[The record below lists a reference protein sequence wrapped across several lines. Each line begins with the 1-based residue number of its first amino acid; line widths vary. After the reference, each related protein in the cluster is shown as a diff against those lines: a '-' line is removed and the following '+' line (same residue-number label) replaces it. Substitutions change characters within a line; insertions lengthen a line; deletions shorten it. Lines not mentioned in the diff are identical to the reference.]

1 MTAKQDRSSK
11 VKASKAGKKEKKGGT
26 SKVLAAF
33 SQLLFEW
40 APPEDLAAYDA
51 AALDSSARHGYAAL
65 LSWRKGKSIVSVDNG
80 IERRGKP
87 HNRPVSVITIVNDNM
102 PFLLDSIMG
111 ELNDRASR
119 IFMVVHPVLDISR
132 EKDELVILGEASQL
146 APAEGVERVSL
157 MQVHLP
163 ALDKQAKADLIAAI
177 KRVLGQVRAAVSD
190 WKPMLKRLD
199 GAIADYKRVHEM
211 SGDAAM
217 PEAIAFLEWLRD
229 DRFIFLG
236 LRELIF
242 KGKGDKRE
250 LVPVKETL
258 GVLNDSEVRV
268 LRKHDDDTVTPR
280 EVTEF
285 LDSAE
290 PLMVTKANT
299 LSSVHRRS
307 YLDYIGIKIFGPA
320 GEAVGELRL
329 VGLFTSVAYTSSV
342 AGIPFIRSKADA
354 VIRHLG
360 FNREDHSGKAL
371 INVLEEY
378 PRDELF
384 QIDTESLTAN
394 AELILALGERPRV
407 RAIPRLDRFGRFATV
422 LVYIPRDRY
431 DSVVREKIGQYLVDV
446 YGGDSFEFHPVFLQ
460 SGLTRVQFVIR
471 RHERSTPHVDREAL
485 EKEIRAMVRTWE
497 DAVRESTETADGKTV
512 ALAASFPPSYRE
524 IFTAPEALVDAE
536 RIAGLSA
543 EQPLFVDFYRYRTDG
558 PDAVSLKLY
567 HHGAPVALSRRV
579 PLLENMGFRVVSE
592 QTIDLPHVGGDG
604 AGKDGATVYLHDMQ
618 LVNAYGS
625 AVDLSDDG
633 EMLEDVFRS
642 VWNGLA
648 DNDGYNA
655 LVQTARLTARQIMI
669 LRSYGRYL
677 QQAGIAYSQGFI
689 AAALNRYPEIASD
702 LYSLFDLRLNPSAK
716 RRDTAE
722 KKLVGGIETALLGVP
737 SIDDDQILRRF
748 RNLIEVTLRTN
759 AWQPD
764 ADGKPRVTFAF
775 KLNPRLV
782 DGLPEPRPYREI
794 FVYGPEVEGVH
805 LRFGAVARGGLRW
818 SDRAQD
824 YRTEVLGLVKAQ
836 QVKNAVIVPV
846 GAKGGFYPKRL
857 PVGGDRNAVFEAG
870 RDAYKIFISTLLSV
884 TDNIEDSHVVPPT
897 DVVRHDKDDPYFVV
911 AADKGT
917 ATFSDTANAI
927 SQAHDFWLDDA
938 FASGGS
944 AGYDHKGMGIT
955 ARGAWEAV
963 KRHFREFDMDIQ
975 SEPFTVV
982 GVGDMSGDVF
992 GNGMLLSEQ
1001 IRLVA
1006 AFDHRDIFIDP
1017 DPVPATGFAER
1028 KRLFDLPRSSWQ
1040 DYDRTKLSAGGG
1052 IYSRSQKTITL
1063 SPEAAAAIGLET
1075 TTGTPQEIMTAILK
1089 ARVDLL
1095 WFGGIGTY
1103 IRSSAETDAQVG
1115 DRAND
1120 AIRITGAEVRARV
1133 IGEGANLGVTQRGR
1147 IEYALVGGAGG
1158 SGGGRSN
1165 TDAIDNS
1172 AGVNCSD
1179 VEVNIKIALA
1189 AAMRSGKLKRP
1200 ARNKLLVSMTD
1211 DVSELVLRNNYL
1223 QPLTLSLSERQG
1235 LAELPYQARFMA
1247 ELENRKLLDRKVEYL
1262 PSDAVLIERQ
1272 KAGQPLTRPEL
1283 AVLLAYAKLSLSG
1296 DLVASALPDEPYF
1309 QSLLFGYFPKRMV
1322 KTYTQEISNH
1332 RLKRE
1337 IVATLLANDVINR
1350 GGITFISRLADTTG
1364 KSPADIVRAYVAVRD
1379 GFAIDA
1385 IYDAIDA
1392 LDNRVPGDVQ
1402 NGFYQIV
1409 SEMLLA
1415 TTAWVLRNDTTR
1427 ANLTELVDT
1436 ITGAR
1441 AELEPRFDGLMPQF
1455 LKSAVQ
1461 ADKAAFVE
1469 KGAPEKLAQRLAN
1482 LQLAGIMPD
1491 IALIA
1496 HLAGADLV
1504 ATAKAYFGVSETFR
1518 IGRIEEAARS
1528 IPVTDYYDGLALS
1541 RANDTITQAARGITI
1556 TALKRFAG
1564 EKDPAAAWFAAD
1576 GARIEQVK
1584 SRMVALTEG
1593 GDLTVSR
1600 LAVAAG
1606 LMSDLTQ

>member
-11 VKASKAGKKEKKGGT
+11 VKGSKASKEEKKGGK
-26 SKVLAAF
+26 SKALIAF

-51 AALDSSARHGYAAL
+51 AALENSARHGYTAL
-65 LSWRKGKSIVSVDNG
+65 ESYRKGKSIISVDNG
-80 IERRGKP
+80 IERHG
-87 HNRPVSVITIVNDNM
+87 RPVSVITIVNDNM

-119 IFMVVHPVLDISR
+119 VFMVVHPVLDISR

-146 APAEGVERVSL
+146 APAKGVERVSL
-157 MQVHLP
+157 VQVHLP
-163 ALDKQAKADLIAAI
+163 ALDRQAKADLTAAI
-177 KRVLGQVRAAVSD
+177 KRVLGQVRSAVRD

-211 SGDAAM
+211 TGNPAM

-236 LRELIF
+236 LRELTF
-242 KGKGDKRE
+242 KGKGAKRE

-258 GVLNDSEVRV
+258 GILNDHEVRV
-268 LRKHDDDTVTPR
+268 LRKNDEDTVTPR

-307 YLDYIGIKIFGPA
+307 YLDYIGVKIFGPE
-320 GEAVGELRL
+320 GEAAGELRL

-354 VIRHLG
+354 VIKRLG

-460 SGLTRVQFVIR
+460 NGLTRVQFVIR
-471 RHERSTPHVDREAL
+471 RHERSTPHVDRETL

-497 DAVRESTETADGKTV
+497 DAVRESTEMADVKIV

-536 RIAGLSA
+536 RIAGLSTEA
-543 EQPLFVDFYRYRTDG
+543 PLFVDFYRYRTDG

-567 HHGAPVALSRRV
+567 HHGAPVVLSQRV

-592 QTIDLPHVGGDG
+592 QTIDLPQ
-604 AGKDGATVYLHDMQ
+604 AGKDGVTVYLHDMQ
-618 LVNAYGS
+618 LVNAYG
-625 AVDLSDDG
+625 APVDLSDDG
-633 EMLEDVFRS
+633 EMLEDVFRT

-655 LVQTARLTARQIMI
+655 LVQTARLTSRQIMI

-677 QQAGIAYSQGFI
+677 QQAGIAYSQSFI

-702 LYSLFDLRLNPSAK
+702 LYSLFDLRFNPSAK
-716 RRDTAE
+716 RREAVE
-722 KKLVGGIETALLGVP
+722 KKLVDGIESALLGVP

-748 RNLIEVTLRTN
+748 RNLIEATLRTN
-759 AWQPD
+759 AYQPD

-782 DGLPEPRPYREI
+782 EGLPDPRPYREI

-870 RDAYKIFISTLLSV
+870 RDAYKVFISTLLSI
-884 TDNIEDSHVVPPT
+884 TDNITDGHVVPPAE
-897 DVVRHDKDDPYFVV
+897 VVRHDNDDPYFVV

-963 KRHFREFDMDIQ
+963 KRHFRELDMDIQ
-975 SEPFTVV
+975 NEPFTVV

-1017 DPVPATGFAER
+1017 DPNPAAGFAER
-1028 KRLFDLPRSSWQ
+1028 KRLFELPRSSWQ
-1040 DYDRTKLSAGGG
+1040 DYDRSKLSAGGG

-1063 SPEAAAAIGLET
+1063 SAEAAAAIGLEK

-1089 ARVDLL
+1089 AQVDLL

-1120 AIRITGAEVRARV
+1120 AIRITGADVRARV

-1147 IEYALVGGAGG
+1147 IEYALAGG
-1158 SGGGRSN
+1158 LGGGRGN

-1200 ARNKLLVSMTD
+1200 ARDKLLVSMTD
-1211 DVSELVLRNNYL
+1211 DVAELVLRNNYL
-1223 QPLTLSLSERQG
+1223 QPLALSLSERQG

-1247 ELENRKLLDRKVEYL
+1247 ELENRKLLDRKVENL
-1262 PSDAVLIERQ
+1262 PSDAVLNERQ

-1283 AVLLAYAKLSLSG
+1283 AVLLAYAKLSLCD
-1296 DLVASALPDEPYF
+1296 DLVASFLPDEPYF
-1309 QSLLFGYFPKRMV
+1309 QSLLFGYFPKRMA
-1322 KTYTQEISNH
+1322 KAYAEEISNH

-1337 IVATLLANDVINR
+1337 IIATLLANDVINR

-1379 GFAIDA
+1379 GFEINA

-1392 LDNRVPGDVQ
+1392 LDNKVPGDVQ
-1402 NGFYQIV
+1402 NQFYHLV
-1409 SEMLLA
+1409 GEMLQA

-1427 ANLTELVDT
+1427 ANLTELVNT
-1436 ITGAR
+1436 ITKAR
-1441 AELEPRFDGLMPQF
+1441 AELEPRFEGLMPRA
-1455 LKSAVQ
+1455 LRDAVQ
-1461 ADKAAFVE
+1461 TDRVAFIE

-1496 HLAGADLV
+1496 HLAGIDLV
-1504 ATAKAYFGVSETFR
+1504 ATAKAYFGVSEAFR

-1541 RANDTITQAARGITI
+1541 RASDTITQAARGITI
-1556 TALKRFAG
+1556 AALKRFAKD
-1564 EKDPAAAWFAAD
+1564 KDPAAAWFAAD

-1606 LMSDLTQ
+1606 LMSDLAQ